1 MWRVYSSSLYCAIAF
16 YTMAFLRVKPAIAL
30 DSDVNAQVVPL
41 SLTKANITEDIAPI
55 FLGRRSVSPYVV
67 IVPTSSLD
75 EARSYL
81 DSIRAKVSSY
91 GQTVFV
97 SSHSLGPYIYVASF
111 NQRHKAESFLR
122 SLHESRARVVY
133 FP

>member
-1 MWRVYSSSLYCAIAF
+1 MWRIYSPSLYCAIAF
-16 YTMAFLRVKPAIAL
+16 CTMTFLRVKPAIAL
-30 DSDVNAQVVPL
+30 ASIANAQVVPL
-41 SLTKANITEDIAPI
+41 NFTKDVPPI
-55 FLGRRSVSPYVV
+55 FLGRRSANPYVV
-67 IVPTSSLD
+67 IIPASSLD

-81 DSIRAKVSSY
+81 DSIRAKVRSY

-111 NQRHKAESFLR
+111 KQRHRAENFLR

>member
-1 MWRVYSSSLYCAIAF
+1 MWRVYSPSLYCAIAF
-16 YTMAFLRVKPAIAL
+16 CTMAFLRVEPAIAL
-30 DSDVNAQVVPL
+30 EGTVNAQVIPL
-41 SLTKANITEDIAPI
+41 SLTQANPTKDVPPI

-67 IVPTSSLD
+67 IIPTSSLD

-81 DSIRAKVSSY
+81 DSIRAKLSPY

-111 NQRHKAESFLR
+111 KQRYRAENFLR